1 MMNMMAMMRTME
13 MMGPDIAAIDRI
25 EGRIGAPLQF
35 LRPPFRV
42 GAEEREGK
50 DLQQ

>member
-1 MMNMMAMMRTME
+1 MMNMMAIMRTME

-35 LRPPFRV
+35 LRRRF
-42 GAEEREGK
+42 G
-50 DLQQ
+50 